1 MNQWTILTL
10 FLVSIVFVVLI
21 LSQTLLKRDADTLY
35 WWEIRYE
42 SVDNSYF
49 ISRLYC
55 VSCPDLVAITA
66 QRRRRHPLMIS
77 KIWISV
83 CCPDLVTNTAQK
95 RRRHPLMIRDK
106 IWISG
111 QFLISRLY
119 CVCCPDLVAITAQ
132 KRRRHPLMMRD
143 KIWISGQFLL
153 YFSSLLCLLS
163 WSCHNHCSKE
173 TQTPSNDQR

>member
-21 LSQTLLKRDADTLY
+21 LSQSLLKRDADTLY

-55 VSCPDLVAITA
+55 V
-66 QRRRRHPLMIS
+66 
-77 KIWISV
+77 
-83 CCPDLVTNTAQK
+83 CCPDLVT
-95 RRRHPLMIRDK
+95 
-106 IWISG
+106 
-111 QFLISRLY
+111 
-119 CVCCPDLVAITAQ
+119 ITAQ

-163 WSCHNHCSKE
+163 WSCHNHCSKGRHPLMRDYE
-173 TQTPSNDQR
+173 SVDNSYVSIVFVVLILSQSLLKRDADTL

>member
-21 LSQTLLKRDADTLY
+21 LSQSLLKKRRRHPLLLVVLILSS
-35 WWEIRYE
+35 EIRYE

-66 QRRRRHPLMIS
+66 Q
-77 KIWISV
+77 
-83 CCPDLVTNTAQK
+83 
-95 RRRHPLMIRDK
+95 
-106 IWISG
+106 
-111 QFLISRLY
+111 
-119 CVCCPDLVAITAQ
+119 

-143 KIWISGQFLL
+143 KIWISGQLDVSIVFVVLILSQTLLKRDADTLFL
-153 YFSSLLCLLS
+153 YWCYCVLS
-163 WSCHNHCSKE
+163 WSCLYFTAQKRRRHPLMIK
-173 TQTPSNDQR
+173 R

>member
-55 VSCPDLVAITA
+55 ASCPDLVAITA
-66 QRRRRHPLMIS
+66 Q
-77 KIWISV
+77 
-83 CCPDLVTNTAQK
+83 K
-95 RRRHPLMIRDK
+95 RRRHPLMMRDSKLILILSLMLKSRLEIRYESVDN
-106 IWISG
+106 SY
-111 QFLISRLY
+111 FISRLY
-119 CVCCPDLVAITAQ
+119 CVCCPDLVTITAQ

-163 WSCHNHCSKE
+163 WSCHKHCSKE
-173 TQTPSNDQR
+173 TQTPSIDER

>member
-1 MNQWTILTL
+1 M
-10 FLVSIVFVVLI
+10 
-21 LSQTLLKRDADTLY
+21 
-35 WWEIRYE
+35 
-42 SVDNSYF
+42 DNSYF

-55 VSCPDLVAITA
+55 
-66 QRRRRHPLMIS
+66 
-77 KIWISV
+77 V

-95 RRRHPLMIRDK
+95 RRRHPLLMRDK

-111 QFLISRLY
+111 QFLLY
-119 CVCCPDLVAITAQ
+119 FSSLLCLLSWSCHNHCSKDG
-132 KRRRHPLMMRD
+132 RHPLMIRD

-173 TQTPSNDQR
+173 TQTPSNWWEIRYESVDNSYFIAVDNSSLLCLLSWSCRNHCSKETQTPSND